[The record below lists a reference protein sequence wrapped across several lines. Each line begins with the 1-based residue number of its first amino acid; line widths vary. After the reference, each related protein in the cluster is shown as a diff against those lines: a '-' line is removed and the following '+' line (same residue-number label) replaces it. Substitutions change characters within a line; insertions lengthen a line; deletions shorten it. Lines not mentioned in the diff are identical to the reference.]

1 MYAGVQTAGG
11 IAAAL
16 TCSFVYQGAALG
28 LGPAGKSTW
37 MGASVAEIVFTF
49 VLAYVVLCVAVS
61 QTTKLYRLVLQLRP
75 LHSQCSSRRWRT
87 RPLRSSE
94 VLPQQAFSRSLMRWT
109 WPCLRK
115 RPQCRERAQRREL
128 VQEVINSYQIYSKL
142 QSTRKPL
149 ELNFSNG
156 KITTFS
162 FCTERCRALLR
173 QLQFPVDM
181 SASCFRRDSK
191 LITAISVAFFALL
204 GCAIRV
210 SFELWLHHLDF
221 GVTTSHPGP
230 FILKDSHKC
239 YKRSSAAGYFFQNV
253 LGCIL
258 MAAVA
263 RHKKAMNQHL
273 ATGLSS
279 GLCGALTTWATWMGE
294 VAHTITN
301 GYAFQAFVSVLC
313 MLCVSLASY
322 RFGHFLAGCG
332 MEDEPKCFDEYCGLR
347 ILFSRQEK
355 NIEMVE
361 DGETASDSDGE
372 NGTEHEWGLHVDEPS
387 SWREQS
393 EKEVFLSDAVH
404 AAITGLALIYIVT
417 FLGIAGGH
425 KYYTGLLD
433 MSMAPFGALLRWW
446 LSLFNKYTAPFPFF
460 TLLANTLGCLC
471 NALAGVYEAT

>member
-1 MYAGVQTAGG
+1 
-11 IAAAL
+11 
-16 TCSFVYQGAALG
+16 
-28 LGPAGKSTW
+28 
-37 MGASVAEIVFTF
+37 
-49 VLAYVVLCVAVS
+49 
-61 QTTKLYRLVLQLRP
+61 
-75 LHSQCSSRRWRT
+75 
-87 RPLRSSE
+87 
-94 VLPQQAFSRSLMRWT
+94 
-109 WPCLRK
+109 
-115 RPQCRERAQRREL
+115 
-128 VQEVINSYQIYSKL
+128 
-142 QSTRKPL
+142 
-149 ELNFSNG
+149 
-156 KITTFS
+156 
-162 FCTERCRALLR
+162 
-173 QLQFPVDM
+173 M

-210 SFELWLHHLDF
+210 SIELWLHHLDF

-372 NGTEHEWGLHVDEPS
+372 NGTEHEWGLDLDEPS

-404 AAITGLALIYIVT
+404 AAITGLALVYIVT

-471 NALAGVYEAT
+471 NALAGVYEARLMDPLVDSALGALSTGFAGSLSTVSTLVSELRSDTLGGLRLRSTYFLVSLAAAMAVLIPIDYTMC